1 MILPVISSVLGI
13 IAFNANFYPLIFL
26 ALVPLFLFF
35 LREDN
40 FWKLIIG
47 AVLFRLIFAF
57 GTVYFVL
64 DPFLYGLSILI
75 FIGLP
80 VSVYLVKKFLPDYVV
95 YFLLPVLWVF
105 WDYLESQYTLL
116 PMTIVVFGNALANS
130 PFLGLAR
137 YGGVIGLAMFTAVVN
152 IIFTVAVN
160 FRKSGFYL
168 IFWIAVAA
176 FFLIIGFIF
185 SKILIHKNAEDYALK
200 NRIARVALM
209 SVSDEENNFDGAF
222 SVFILP
228 ENTDL
233 LIMPED
239 LYPHDIKNYQEAIN
253 AYSGIAKNSKVA
265 VSAATTRFDQSNGR
279 GNLYKSSL
287 VFSKNGEIVGIY
299 DKVNRTITSEYWPF
313 DNWRPFYFDFYLKQ
327 LTNLE
332 EKNRAIF
339 DSEYQYQKGKEGLL
353 KTGGFSFASLICIE
367 GHYPF
372 YVKKLADMG
381 ADFISFNS
389 NNKWIKQG
397 IGQYLRL
404 SNDLRKIEAVWLN
417 KPILINGIMDYAGV
431 ILPDGTLD
439 LKAAANGRII
449 FETEIRY

>member
-80 VSVYLVKKFLPDYVV
+80 ISVYLVKKFLPDYAV

-137 YGGVIGLAMFTAVVN
+137 YGGVIGLAVFTAIVN
-152 IIFTVAVN
+152 IIFTIAVD
-160 FRKSGFYL
+160 FRKNRFHF
-168 IFWIAVAA
+168 IFWIAAAA
-176 FFLIIGFIF
+176 FFLVIGFV
-185 SKILIHKNAEDYALK
+185 SAKILIQKNAEDYALK
-200 NRIARVALM
+200 NRIARISLM
-209 SVSDEENNFDGAF
+209 SAPDEKNSFENAF
-222 SVFILP
+222 SIFVLP

-233 LIMPED
+233 FIMPED

-253 AYSGIAKNSKVA
+253 TYAEIAKNSKVA
-265 VSAATTRFDQSNGR
+265 LSVATTRFDQPAGG
-279 GNLYKSSL
+279 GNMYKSSL
-287 VFSKNGEIVGIY
+287 VFSKNGEIEDIY
-299 DKVNRTITSEYWPF
+299 DKVNLTITSEYWPF

-339 DSEYQYQKGKEGLL
+339 DSKYQYQKGKESLL
-353 KTGGFSFASLICIE
+353 EVGGFSFASLICIE
-367 GHYPF
+367 AHYPF
-372 YVKKLADMG
+372 YVKKLVDLG
-381 ADFISFNS
+381 ADFISHNS
-389 NNKWIKQG
+389 NNKWVKQG

-404 SNDLRKIEAVWLN
+404 TNNLRKIEAVWLN
-417 KPILINGIMDYAGV
+417 KPVLVNGIMDYVGV
-431 ILPDGTLD
+431 ILPDGSSD
-439 LKAAANGRII
+439 LREVGNQPVI
-449 FETEIRY
+449 FETEVRY